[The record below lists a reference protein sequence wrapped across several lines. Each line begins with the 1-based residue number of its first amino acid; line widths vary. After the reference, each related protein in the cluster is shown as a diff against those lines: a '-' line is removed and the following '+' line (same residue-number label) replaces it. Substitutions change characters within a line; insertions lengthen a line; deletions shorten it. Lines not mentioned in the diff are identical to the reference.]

1 MFMNRRDFCKA
12 TVTSAAAV
20 GVLPGV
26 SPRGSAA
33 EKGTPRGKDIPAVK
47 LSGEATV
54 ISASA
59 AKQFAANLRG
69 RVITASDPDYDQ
81 ARRIWNRMIDRRPAL
96 IVRCSG
102 AADVQRAVAFARER
116 ELLLA
121 VRGGGH
127 SFPGYSMCNGGVVID
142 LSALMG
148 VRVDPANKSA
158 QVAGGA
164 WIGDLDWES
173 QQYGLATPMGRVSN
187 TGVGGLTLGGGYG
200 RLSRLHGLACDNLI
214 GADLVTADAKL
225 LRVSATENPDLFW
238 AIRGGGGNFG
248 VVTHFEFQLHAVGP
262 QVLAGGLTYAPSQLR
277 AVLEHCAELAPYAP
291 RELMLDL
298 AVIADERG
306 VRTPY
311 IMFCFAGPAQRGED
325 VLQSFRAATK
335 PRHDD
340 VRARDYVA
348 LQKEGDGPA
357 LAAKAVYSKTGYIQE
372 LTPALIDAVIQEPGT
387 IALILGGGAIADV
400 APTDT
405 ALAHR
410 SEEFLLQITAEWQD
424 ASQNDQKRAE
434 VHAAW
439 DRLSP
444 FTKGFYSNLTNADQ
458 KSIEDNLGPNRA
470 RLLRIKQQFDPDNLF
485 RLNANIQLDA
495 RDGYPYRE
503 SGVSESRIGWSGSTS
518 LRP

>member
-1 MFMNRRDFCKA
+1 
-12 TVTSAAAV
+12 
-20 GVLPGV
+20 
-26 SPRGSAA
+26 
-33 EKGTPRGKDIPAVK
+33 VK

-54 ISASA
+54 IPASA
-59 AKQFAANLRG
+59 VKELAANLHG
-69 RVITASDPDYDQ
+69 RVISASDPDYDQ
-81 ARRIWNRMIDRRPAL
+81 ARRIWNRMIDRRPGL

-102 AADVQRAVAFARER
+102 AADVQRTVAFARER

-127 SFPGYSMCNGGVVID
+127 SYPGYSMCNGGVVID
-142 LSALMG
+142 LSALIG
-148 VRVDPANKSA
+148 VRVDAANKSA

-214 GADLVTADAKL
+214 SADLITADAKFL
-225 LRVSATENPDLFW
+225 HVSATENADLFW

-248 VVTHFEFQLHAVGP
+248 VVTYFDYRLHAVGP
-262 QVLAGGLTYAPSQLR
+262 RVLAGGLTYAPNQLR
-277 AVLEHCAELAPYAP
+277 AVLEHCAEFAAHAP

-298 AVIADERG
+298 AVISDEKG

-311 IMFCFAGPAQRGED
+311 IMFCFAGTAQTGEEE
-325 VLQSFRAATK
+325 LQSFRAATK

-340 VRARDYVA
+340 VKARDYVA
-348 LQKEGDGPA
+348 LQKQGDGPV
-357 LAAKAVYSKTGYIQE
+357 LAEKAVYSKTGYVQE
-372 LTPALIDAVIQEPGT
+372 LTPALVDAVIQEPGT
-387 IALILGGGAIADV
+387 IALILSGGAIADI
-400 APTDT
+400 APTET

-410 SEEFLLQITAEWQD
+410 GEGFLLQISAEWQD

-439 DRLSP
+439 DRLSH
-444 FTKGFYSNLTNADQ
+444 FTDGFYSNLTNADQ
-458 KSIEDNLGPNRA
+458 NSIDDNFGSNRA
-470 RLLRIKQQFDPDNLF
+470 RLMRIKKQFDPGNLF
-485 RLNANIQLDA
+485 RLNANI
-495 RDGYPYRE
+495 GP
-503 SGVSESRIGWSGSTS
+503 S
-518 LRP
+518 P

>member
-1 MFMNRRDFCKA
+1 VNRRDFCKVA
-12 TVTSAAAV
+12 FTSAAAA
-20 GVLPGV
+20 GALPIAPV
-26 SPRGSAA
+26 RSFAA
-33 EKGTPRGKDIPAVK
+33 ETGTSGGRDIPAVK

-54 ISASA
+54 LPA
-59 AKQFAANLRG
+59 AAVKEFAARLHG
-69 RVITASDPDYDQ
+69 RVITARDPDFDQ

-102 AADVQRAVAFARER
+102 AADVQRTVAFARER
-116 ELLLA
+116 GLLLA

-142 LSALMG
+142 LSALIG

-158 QVAGGA
+158 EVAGGA

-214 GADLVTADAKL
+214 SADLITADAKFL
-225 LRVSATENPDLFW
+225 HASATENPDLFW

-248 VVTHFEFQLHAVGP
+248 VVMYFDYRLHAVGP
-262 QVLAGGLTYAPSQLR
+262 QVLAGGLTYAPNQLR
-277 AVLEHCAELAPYAP
+277 AVLEHCSKLAAQAP

-298 AVIADERG
+298 AVIADENG

-311 IMFCFAGPAQRGED
+311 IMFCFAGHPQKGEE

-340 VRARDYVA
+340 VKACDYVA
-348 LQKEGDGPA
+348 LQKQGDGPV
-357 LAAKAVYSKTGYIQE
+357 LAEKAVFSKTGYVRE
-372 LTPALIDAVIQEPGT
+372 LTPALVDAVIQEPGT
-387 IALILGGGAIADV
+387 ISLILSGGAIADI

-410 SEEFLLQITAEWQD
+410 SEGFLLQISAEWRD

-439 DRLSP
+439 DRLSR
-444 FTKGFYSNLTNADQ
+444 FMSGFYSNLTNADQ
-458 KSIEDNLGPNRA
+458 ESIDGNFGPNRA
-470 RLLRIKQQFDPDNLF
+470 RLMRIKKQFDPGNLF
-485 RLNANIQLDA
+485 RLNANI
-495 RDGYPYRE
+495 GP
-503 SGVSESRIGWSGSTS
+503 SV
-518 LRP
+518 

>member
-1 MFMNRRDFCKA
+1 MFMNRRDFCKV
-12 TVTSAAAV
+12 TFTSAAAA
-20 GVLPGV
+20 GALSGV
-26 SPRGSAA
+26 SSRSFAA
-33 EKGTPRGKDIPAVK
+33 EKGTSRGKDIPAVK
-47 LSGEATV
+47 LSGEAT
-54 ISASA
+54 ILPA
-59 AKQFAANLRG
+59 AAVKEFTTRLHG
-69 RVITASDPDYDQ
+69 RVITASDRDYDQ

-127 SFPGYSMCNGGVVID
+127 SFPGYSICNGGLVID

-148 VRVDPANKSA
+148 VRVDPAKKSA

-200 RLSRLHGLACDNLI
+200 RLSRLHGLACDNLTS
-214 GADLVTADAKL
+214 ADLITADAKL

-248 VVTHFEFQLHAVGP
+248 VVTCFEYQLHAVGP
-262 QVLAGGLTYAPSQLR
+262 QVLAGGLTYAPGQLR
-277 AVLEHCAELAPYAP
+277 AVLEHCAEFAAQAP

-298 AVIADERG
+298 AVTSDEKG

-311 IMFCFAGPAQRGED
+311 IMFCFAGPARQAEE

-335 PRHDD
+335 PRQDD
-340 VRARDYVA
+340 VKARDYVA
-348 LQKEGDGPA
+348 LQKEGDGPV
-357 LAAKAVYSKTGYIQE
+357 LAEKAVYTKTGYVQE
-372 LTPALIDAVIQEPGT
+372 LTPALVDALIQESGN
-387 IALILGGGAIADV
+387 IALVLSGGAIADI

-410 SEEFLLQITAEWQD
+410 SEGFLLQISAEWPD
-424 ASQNDQKRAE
+424 ASQNEQKRAE

-439 DRLSP
+439 DRLSR
-444 FTKGFYSNLTNADQ
+444 FTHGFYSNLTIADQ
-458 KSIEDNLGPNRA
+458 QSVDDNFGPNRA
-470 RLLRIKQQFDPDNLF
+470 RLMQIKTQFDPGNLF
-485 RLNANIQLDA
+485 RLNANI
-495 RDGYPYRE
+495 RTP
-503 SGVSESRIGWSGSTS
+503 GVMQSTT
-518 LRP
+518 

>member
-1 MFMNRRDFCKA
+1 MLVNRRTFCKA
-12 TVTSAAAV
+12 TLTSAAAA
-20 GVLPGV
+20 GVLPIA
-26 SPRGSAA
+26 SSRSFAA
-33 EKGTPRGKDIPAVK
+33 EKRTSRGKDIPAVK

-54 ISASA
+54 IPAPTV
-59 AKQFAANLRG
+59 KEFAANLHG

-214 GADLVTADAKL
+214 SADLITADAKL

-248 VVTHFEFQLHAVGP
+248 VVTRFEFQLHAVGP
-262 QVLAGGLTYAPSQLR
+262 QVLAGGLTYEPSQLR
-277 AVLEHCAELAPYAP
+277 AVLEHCAELAPHAP

-298 AVIADERG
+298 AVISDKKG

-311 IMFCFAGPAQRGED
+311 IMFCFAGQVQRGEE

-340 VRARDYVA
+340 VKARDYVA
-348 LQKEGDGPA
+348 LQKEGD
-357 LAAKAVYSKTGYIQE
+357 
-372 LTPALIDAVIQEPGT
+372 
-387 IALILGGGAIADV
+387 
-400 APTDT
+400 
-405 ALAHR
+405 
-410 SEEFLLQITAEWQD
+410 
-424 ASQNDQKRAE
+424 
-434 VHAAW
+434 
-439 DRLSP
+439 
-444 FTKGFYSNLTNADQ
+444 
-458 KSIEDNLGPNRA
+458 A
-470 RLLRIKQQFDPDNLF
+470 R
-485 RLNANIQLDA
+485 
-495 RDGYPYRE
+495 
-503 SGVSESRIGWSGSTS
+503 
-518 LRP
+518 

>member
-1 MFMNRRDFCKA
+1 MCMNRRDFCKA
-12 TVTSAAAV
+12 TLTSAAA
-20 GVLPGV
+20 GGILPSV
-26 SPRGSAA
+26 SSGRFVAA
-33 EKGTPRGKDIPAVK
+33 EKETSRGKDIPAAR

-54 ISASA
+54 LPA
-59 AKQFAANLRG
+59 AAVKELATRLHG
-69 RVITASDPDYDQ
+69 RVITASDRDYDQ

-102 AADVQRAVAFARER
+102 AADVQRAVAFSREQ

-127 SFPGYSMCNGGVVID
+127 SFPGYSMCDGGVVID
-142 LSALMG
+142 LSALYG
-148 VRVDPANKSA
+148 VRVDPVNKSA

-214 GADLVTADAKL
+214 CADLVTADAQL

-277 AVLEHCAELAPYAP
+277 AVLEHCAELAPHAP

-298 AVIADERG
+298 AVISGEKG
-306 VRTPY
+306 MRTPY
-311 IMFCFAGPAQRGED
+311 IMFCFAGPAQRGEE
-325 VLQSFRAATK
+325 VLESFRAATK

-340 VRARDYVA
+340 VKARDYLA
-348 LQKEGDGPA
+348 LQKEGDGPV
-357 LAAKAVYSKTGYIQE
+357 LARKAVYSKTGYVQE
-372 LTPALIDAVIQEPGT
+372 LSPALVDAVIQEPGT
-387 IALILGGGAIADV
+387 LSLILGDGAIADI
-400 APTDT
+400 APVDT

-410 SEEFLLQITAEWQD
+410 SEGFLLQLSAEWQD
-424 ASQNDQKRAE
+424 ASQNGRKRAE

-439 DRLSP
+439 DRLSH
-444 FTKGFYSNLTNADQ
+444 FMKGFYSNLTNADQ
-458 KSIEDNLGPNRA
+458 KSIDDNFGPNRA
-470 RLLRIKQQFDPDNLF
+470 RLLRIKQQFDPGNLF
-485 RLNANIQLDA
+485 RLNANI
-495 RDGYPYRE
+495 G
-503 SGVSESRIGWSGSTS
+503 
-518 LRP
+518 

>member
-1 MFMNRRDFCKA
+1 MFVNRRDFCKA
-12 TVTSAAAV
+12 AFTTAAAV
-20 GVLPGV
+20 GVLP
-26 SPRGSAA
+26 SISFRSFAA
-33 EKGTPRGKDIPAVK
+33 GKNASRGKDIPAVK

-54 ISASA
+54 IPGLAV
-59 AKQFAANLRG
+59 KEFAARLRG
-69 RVITASDPDYDQ
+69 RVITASDRDYDQ
-81 ARRIWNRMIDRRPAL
+81 GRRIWNRMIDRRPAL
-96 IVRCSG
+96 IVRSSG

-127 SFPGYSMCNGGVVID
+127 SFPGYSMCDGGVVID
-142 LSALMG
+142 LSALYG
-148 VRVDPANKSA
+148 VRVDPVKKSA

-214 GADLVTADAKL
+214 CADLITADAKL

-277 AVLEHCAELAPYAP
+277 AVLEHCAELAPHAP

-298 AVIADERG
+298 AVISDEKG

-311 IMFCFAGPAQRGED
+311 IMFCFAGPAQKAEE

-340 VRARDYVA
+340 VKARDYVA

-357 LAAKAVYSKTGYIQE
+357 LAEKAVYSKAGYVQE
-372 LTPALIDAVIQEPGT
+372 LTPALADAVIQEPGT
-387 IALILGGGAIADV
+387 IGLILGAGAIADI

-410 SEEFLLQITAEWQD
+410 SEGFLLQISAEWQD

-439 DRLSP
+439 DRLTR

-458 KSIEDNLGPNRA
+458 KSIDDNFGANRA
-470 RLLRIKQQFDPDNLF
+470 RLMRVKKQFDPGNLF
-485 RLNANIQLDA
+485 RLNANIGPPA
-495 RDGYPYRE
+495 
-503 SGVSESRIGWSGSTS
+503 
-518 LRP
+518 